1 MADGLNYSVWRD
13 EHSAILDS
21 LKDKRFLMTYSGGK
35 DSSLILYFI
44 QKAADEFGFNFE
56 THAVPFPAYV
66 LNAEATEKLNHY
78 WQERGIRINWH
89 QVPVSDEK
97 LKEAL
102 EQKISPC
109 MVCNQTKKGVLMQF
123 FKESKLPLNQAV
135 IVINYSLWDL
145 VSATVE
151 HILGGIYRDE
161 KKADRFKG
169 KTSTDRFIETSQ
181 RFYPLLTINR
191 GLSVF
196 KPLIRYNDQ
205 DILQAIEKYGI
216 PVTSTTCR
224 FHEYRP
230 KRWFAKYYHAMGL
243 RYDYESVLAFAK
255 ECLQLP
261 DRSYFEKI
269 DLKKYLSA
277 VF

>member
-1 MADGLNYSVWRD
+1 MADSLNYSVWRD
-13 EHSAILDS
+13 EHKAILED
-21 LKDKRFLMTYSGGK
+21 LKDKCFLMTYSGGK
-35 DSSLILYFI
+35 DSSLILHFI

-66 LNAEATEKLNHY
+66 LTADEIEKLNGY
-78 WQERGIRINWH
+78 WQERGIRIIWH
-89 QVPVSDEK
+89 PVPVSDEK
-97 LKEAL
+97 LKDAL
-102 EQKISPC
+102 EREISPC
-109 MVCNQTKKGVLMQF
+109 TICNQTKKRVLIQF
-123 FKESKLPLNQAV
+123 FKESQLALDQTV
-135 IVINYSLWDL
+135 IIINYSLWDL

-161 KKADRFKG
+161 KEVGGFKG
-169 KTSTDRFIETSQ
+169 KTPKERFIETSQ

-191 GLSVF
+191 GLNVF
-196 KPLIRYNDQ
+196 KPLIKYNDQ
-205 DILQAIEKYGI
+205 DILQAMKTYRI
-216 PVTSTTCR
+216 PVTSKTCR

-255 ECLQLP
+255 EALQLP
-261 DRSYFEKI
+261 EKSYFEQI
-269 DLKKYLSA
+269 DLKKYLRA